1 MEPLSGLDAS
11 FLYLETPTHHMHVE
25 MITVFDS
32 STVPGGYS
40 FAKMQAQ
47 IASRTYQAPVFRR
60 LLVEVP
66 FRLGHPVWVDDPH
79 FDIDYHVRRSAVPS
93 PGGLLELAD
102 LAADIASRQLDR
114 SKPLWEIWVVEGL
127 ENGRIAVIAKMHHS
141 TVDGMSGAALL
152 SVLFDLEADPG
163 PEPEPP
169 EPDGDTRIPSSAELI
184 SEAMAA
190 RVFRP
195 FELTRDILR
204 TGQRLL
210 NVRRVRNEPEHRAP
224 QSKAAL
230 PLSAPRTSF
239 NSTLTRRR
247 QVALSAIGLA
257 DVKRLKNATGTTV
270 NDVVLAICT
279 GALRRFLLDGD
290 ELPDKPLVAVVPVS
304 VHPDI
309 DAPYGSNKVS
319 SMFVQLPAHLE
330 DPLDR
335 LVAIREGT
343 KGAKE
348 EHNALGADMLV
359 NWAEHATPNTFA
371 AAARLYSRM
380 RLADRH
386 RPVANLIISNVPGP
400 DFPLYLAG
408 AEMVA
413 GFPLGPV
420 MDGLG
425 PQHHH
430 HELPGHAL
438 LGPHLLPRDDAQG
451 LEPGRRHPR
460 RPRRAAG
467 RRRTP
472 RSRVPV
478 TPGGRGRRGRR
489 RGATRRLELPGR
501 PAPGQV
507 GSGHGHGGR
516 TLAHRNGPGVGPLHG
531 VEGQDGVQAG
541 HHEGVGPGGPG
552 HDVAGVVGARGRR
565 SSPGGQ
571 VGRTERSGSGRWS
584 APSRSSC

>member
-11 FLYLETPTHHMHVE
+11 FLYLETPTFHMHVE
-25 MITVFDS
+25 MVVVFDP

-47 IASRTYQAPVFRR
+47 IASRTHQAPVFRR

-66 FRLGHPVWVDDPH
+66 FRLSHPVWVDDPD
-79 FDIDYHVRRSAVPS
+79 FDIDYHVRRTAIPS
-93 PGGLLELAD
+93 PGGLFELSELAG
-102 LAADIASRQLDR
+102 DIASRQLDR
-114 SKPLWEIWVVEGL
+114 SKPLWEIWIVEGL
-127 ENGRIAVIAKMHHS
+127 QDDRIAVIAKMHHS

-152 SVLFDLEADPG
+152 SVLFDLEVDPG

-169 EPDGDTRIPSSAELI
+169 DVVADAHIPSNAELI
-184 SEAMAA
+184 SEALASRM
-190 RVFRP
+190 FRP
-195 FELTRDILR
+195 FEMTRDIVR

-210 NVRRVRNEPEHRAP
+210 NVRRVRHEPEHRAP
-224 QSKAAL
+224 QSRAAL
-230 PLSAPRTSF
+230 PLSAPRCSF
-239 NSTLTRRR
+239 NGTLTRRR
-247 QVALSAIGLA
+247 QVALAAIGLA

-270 NDVVLAICT
+270 NDVVLAVCT
-279 GALRRFLLDGD
+279 GALRRFLVEGD

-330 DPLDR
+330 NPLER
-335 LVAIREGT
+335 LVSIREGT

-371 AAARLYSRM
+371 AAARFYSRLH
-380 RLADRH
+380 LADRH

-425 PQHHH
+425 VNITIMSYRGTLYWGIISCPDTMPKVWK
-430 HELPGHAL
+430 L
-438 LGPHLLPRDDAQG
+438 
-451 LEPGRRHPR
+451 
-460 RPRRAAG
+460 AAG
-467 RRRTP
+467 IP
-472 RSRVPV
+472 LALDELLLAAGLPPAEFRSQQSTDAV
-478 TPGGRGRRGRR
+478 
-489 RGATRRLELPGR
+489 A
-501 PAPGQV
+501 A
-507 GSGHGHGGR
+507 
-516 TLAHRNGPGVGPLHG
+516 
-531 VEGQDGVQAG
+531 
-541 HHEGVGPGGPG
+541 
-552 HDVAGVVGARGRR
+552 AGV
-565 SSPGGQ
+565 PG
-571 VGRTERSGSGRWS
+571 
-584 APSRSSC
+584 PSTS

>member
-1 MEPLSGLDAS
+1 MEQLSGLDAS
-11 FLYLETPTHHMHVE
+11 FLYLETPTLHMHVE
-25 MITVFDS
+25 MVTVFDP

-47 IASRTYQAPVFRR
+47 IASRTHQAPVFRR
-60 LLVEVP
+60 LLIEVP

-79 FDIDYHVRRSAVPS
+79 FDIEYHVRRCAIPA
-93 PGGLLELAD
+93 PGGLRELAD
-102 LAADIASRQLDR
+102 LAGDIGSRQLDR
-114 SKPLWEIWVVEGL
+114 SKPLWEIWIVEGL
-127 ENGRIAVIAKMHHS
+127 SDGRIAVIAKMHHS

-163 PEPEPP
+163 PDPEPAATP
-169 EPDGDTRIPSSAELI
+169 PGRVPSSAELV

-190 RVFRP
+190 RMFRP
-195 FELTRDILR
+195 FEVTRDILR

-224 QSKAAL
+224 QAKAAL

-239 NSTLTRRR
+239 NGTLTRRR
-247 QVALSAIGLA
+247 QVAFAAIGLA

-270 NDVVLAICT
+270 NDVVLAVCT
-279 GALRRFLLDGD
+279 GALRRFLVDGD

-304 VHPDI
+304 VHPDEG
-309 DAPYGSNKVS
+309 APFGSNKVS
-319 SMFVQLPAHLE
+319 ALFVQLPAHVE
-330 DPLDR
+330 DPMER

-408 AEMVA
+408 AEMEA

-420 MDGLG
+420 MDGIGVNITIMSYRGVLYWG
-425 PQHHH
+425 IISCPETMPKVW
-430 HELPGHAL
+430 ELASDIPAAL
-438 LGPHLLPRDDAQG
+438 DELLA
-451 LEPGRRHPR
+451 
-460 RPRRAAG
+460 AAG
-467 RRRTP
+467 ESPATYRAEA
-472 RSRVPV
+472 VPATSDV
-478 TPGGRGRRGRR
+478 TAGSGTDGIAGSPVGDGIAVDAPAAAPGG
-489 RGATRRLELPGR
+489 
-501 PAPGQV
+501 
-507 GSGHGHGGR
+507 
-516 TLAHRNGPGVGPLHG
+516 
-531 VEGQDGVQAG
+531 
-541 HHEGVGPGGPG
+541 
-552 HDVAGVVGARGRR
+552 
-565 SSPGGQ
+565 
-571 VGRTERSGSGRWS
+571 
-584 APSRSSC
+584 

>member
-1 MEPLSGLDAS
+1 
-11 FLYLETPTHHMHVE
+11 
-25 MITVFDS
+25 
-32 STVPGGYS
+32 
-40 FAKMQAQ
+40 
-47 IASRTYQAPVFRR
+47 
-60 LLVEVP
+60 
-66 FRLGHPVWVDDPH
+66 
-79 FDIDYHVRRSAVPS
+79 
-93 PGGLLELAD
+93 
-102 LAADIASRQLDR
+102 
-114 SKPLWEIWVVEGL
+114 
-127 ENGRIAVIAKMHHS
+127 MHHS

-152 SVLFDLEADPG
+152 SVLFDLEVDPG

-169 EPDGDTRIPSSAELI
+169 ETVGDSHIPSSAELI
-184 SEAMAA
+184 SEAVAA

-224 QSKAAL
+224 QAKAAL

-239 NSTLTRRR
+239 NGTLTRRR

-257 DVKRLKNATGTTV
+257 DVKRLKNATGVTV
-270 NDVVLAICT
+270 NDVVLAVCT
-279 GALRRFLLDGD
+279 GALRRFLVEGG

-304 VHPDI
+304 VQPDV

-319 SMFVQLPAHLE
+319 SMFVQLPAQIE
-330 DPLDR
+330 DPLER
-335 LVAIREGT
+335 LEAIHQGT

-420 MDGLG
+420 IDGLG
-425 PQHHH
+425 VNITIMSYRGTLYWGIISCPETMPKVWQLAADIPLALD
-430 HELPGHAL
+430 EL
-438 LGPHLLPRDDAQG
+438 
-451 LEPGRRHPR
+451 LEAERSRPGRVPLDVRPPTPSPPPTWAFLPTTREVLVHPDR
-460 RPRRAAG
+460 RVPLGGAAGGQGRRARAHPDG
-467 RRRTP
+467 
-472 RSRVPV
+472 
-478 TPGGRGRRGRR
+478 
-489 RGATRRLELPGR
+489 
-501 PAPGQV
+501 PA
-507 GSGHGHGGR
+507 
-516 TLAHRNGPGVGPLHG
+516 
-531 VEGQDGVQAG
+531 EGLVDGVVGEDGPEAG
-541 HHEGVGPGGPG
+541 HHEGPGGAGPG
-552 HDVAGVVGARGRR
+552 HDVGGVVGARRR
-565 SSPGGQ
+565 PSRQAHRCQRVGEVGHRHGVDPV
-571 VGRTERSGSGRWS
+571 VGRVGHQELGAVGGEGQRGRVGDPEPVEAGRCGDRSRGHADGHHPTAVVGWALPPHVERRAVGRDDE
-584 APSRSSC
+584 PVR